1 MDEWDGSGDW
11 NAAGYSSGPVR
22 LEFVDAP
29 ALNGEHIEWSFRT
42 VGGAT
47 APSGTVTSHIAVMTH
62 DHNMIRGGTNKL
74 GSDLGPHDVGGGR
87 FNPVQYTA
95 NDGDYYATITV
106 GDDVK
111 NVSYRVHERRAQA
124 T

>member
-1 MDEWDGSGDW
+1 MMDDW
-11 NAAGYSSGPVR
+11 ETSSYESAGYDSGLVG

-42 VGGAT
+42 VGGKT
-47 APSGTVTSHIAVMTH
+47 APSGTVTSQIAVMTH

-74 GSDLGPHDVGGGR
+74 QTEFGPHDVGGGR

-95 NDGDYYATITV
+95 DDGDYYASITV
-106 GDDVK
+106 GNDVK
-111 NVSYRVHERRAQA
+111 YVSYSVNERRAHA
-124 T
+124 V